1 MSYTR
6 PEKRKLRKFF
16 QIQKQRIHTSNN
28 DLYIEYDGFGVVK
41 GTKLVAKRRTMQTKG
56 VQKPPMEKSEIFGVD
71 PKKPMQLREFITV
84 SVLWGIYVGLFMF
97 LLFKQAIVWGD
108 LSNTGFDVILW
119 LFINN
124 VLVTFTIEKG
134 SFSKFARGLA
144 SIYHNPC
151 LEQNVKFGLIG
162 QVLLLLL
169 GPTFQGL
176 GTQILTDVEKQVQRA
191 QLEKKENP
199 KPAPLPLP
207 PV

>member
-1 MSYTR
+1 MSYSFT
-6 PEKRKLRKFF
+6 EKRKLRKFF
-16 QIQKQRIHTSNN
+16 QIQKHKISTTSSELHI
-28 DLYIEYDGFGVVK
+28 DYDGFGVVK
-41 GTKLVAKRRTMQTKG
+41 GTRLVAKRRTMQTKG
-56 VQKPPMEKSEIFGVD
+56 VQKPPMETTKIFGVD
-71 PKKPMQLREFITV
+71 PHKPMQLREFITV

-108 LSNTGFDVILW
+108 LSNTGFDVVLW

-124 VLVTFTIEKG
+124 ILVTFTIEKG

-191 QLEKKENP
+191 QLEKKETPRPEP
-199 KPAPLPLP
+199 KPLPL
-207 PV
+207 